1 MEFTSIFFK
10 TNESILEIHLKD
22 TNKRTKTYQ
31 ACLNIFHCERKYL
44 NDFVVKI
51 RISKRINIR
60 IGKNS
65 FLILTCAIGAINPA
79 VKDCA

>member
-31 ACLNIFHCERKYL
+31 AYLNISHSERKYL

-51 RISKRINIR
+51 HKIALQKCRYRNKIALSQCNLHLFI
-60 IGKNS
+60 
-65 FLILTCAIGAINPA
+65 
-79 VKDCA
+79 VYH